1 MSVRALMLAFAS
13 APPGQ
18 VEFTT
23 QGVHTWVVPDAVE
36 RLCMVAVQ
44 GAVIGAA
51 SATVVTIAG
60 TVVCRAQNGNRIG
73 TGGGN
78 GGAGAS
84 PASAGNPWVRHGGG
98 GGAGGY
104 SGNGGNG
111 GCPVAA
117 EATAG
122 AGGGGGGGGAGNSGG
137 GWAGSGGGVGLKGQ
151 GSNGAPGE
159 TGTAG
164 GAGSGGVGTLYGG
177 GPHTSGANMRAG
189 DGGALSYTNDVLVT
203 PGQTVQIN
211 IGSPCGAVRLIWGDG
226 RAYPSTN
233 TGDA

>member
-44 GAVIGAA
+44 GAEVIGTA

-78 GGAGAS
+78 GGA
-84 PASAGNPWVRHGGG
+84 RGG
-98 GGAGGY
+98 
-104 SGNGGNG
+104 
-111 GCPVAA
+111 
-117 EATAG
+117 
-122 AGGGGGGGGAGNSGG
+122 
-137 GWAGSGGGVGLKGQ
+137 
-151 GSNGAPGE
+151 
-159 TGTAG
+159 
-164 GAGSGGVGTLYGG
+164 
-177 GPHTSGANMRAG
+177 
-189 DGGALSYTNDVLVT
+189 
-203 PGQTVQIN
+203 
-211 IGSPCGAVRLIWGDG
+211 
-226 RAYPSTN
+226 
-233 TGDA
+233 